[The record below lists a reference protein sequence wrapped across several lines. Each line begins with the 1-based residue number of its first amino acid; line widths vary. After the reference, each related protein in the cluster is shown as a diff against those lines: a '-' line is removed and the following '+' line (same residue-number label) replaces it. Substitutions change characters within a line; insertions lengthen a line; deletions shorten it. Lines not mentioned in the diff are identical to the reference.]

1 MKRIISIMLC
11 ALLLLTVMP
20 FAFAE
25 GGENVLTIAMGTK
38 PCLDL
43 HWNAGSTGASL
54 MNMLYEGLY
63 KITENSIELAGA
75 TSRDVS
81 EDGMTLTYHLRED
94 ALWSDGKPVTA
105 ADYVYSMKRLVDPE
119 VSSVYMLDYGQY
131 LLNGSA
137 ISNGEKP
144 LDELGVTA
152 IDDYTLEIKLEKPCS
167 YFETMLTYTSFF
179 PLREDCVTF
188 EGEADVRESNWRWA
202 WNAEKHIT
210 NGHFILTYC
219 DEEQEII
226 LEKNPYYYGKD
237 EVALDKLD
245 VKLADDANTVLQ
257 LFETGAVDL
266 IDSFPSE
273 ETERLKAAGYYH
285 SVPSLYTRFLLVN
298 NNAEGLSD
306 PRVRKALSLVIDRE
320 FLADGILGGSFIA
333 ADSYVGAGFPGATEA
348 ADYHTDGGPLFSTT
362 CTDEDIAQAQALM
375 AEAGYPNGEGFPL
388 LTCSYAS
395 SPNYDL
401 LFQYLSEI
409 WQENLGITV
418 KLDPMEGAAMTELR
432 DAGKFLITPQGWGPD
447 WLDASNMLSIFVTGN
462 FINAGRYSSEAFDKA
477 YADAMYNYNT
487 EERLNLLHEAEK
499 QLVVEDMGII
509 PLYHRHAIALYRD
522 SDLSNVKF
530 DADRKVM
537 WADIIVNK

>member
-1 MKRIISIMLC
+1 MKKLLSIVLC
-11 ALLLLTVMP
+11 ALLMLAVVP
-20 FAFAE
+20 FASAE
-25 GGENVLTIAMGTK
+25 GENVLTIAMGTK
-38 PCLDL
+38 PNLDL

-63 KITENSIELAGA
+63 KISENSIELAGA

-81 EDGMTLTYHLRED
+81 EDGLTLTYHLRED
-94 ALWSDGKPVTA
+94 AKWSDGKPVTA

-131 LLNGSA
+131 LLNGAA
-137 ISNGEKP
+137 ISNGEKS

-152 IDDYTLEIKLEKPCS
+152 IDDYTLEIKLEQPCS

-179 PLREDCVTF
+179 PLREDCVAF
-188 EGEADVRESNWRWA
+188 EGDAEVRESNWRWA

-210 NGHFILTYC
+210 NGRMILESC
-219 DEEQEII
+219 DEEQEIV
-226 LEKNPYYYGKD
+226 LVKNPYYYGKD
-237 EVALDKLD
+237 DVKLDKLV
-245 VKLADDANTVLQ
+245 VKLSDDANTVLQ
-257 LFETGAVDL
+257 LFETGAVDM

-306 PRVRKALSLVIDRE
+306 ARVRKALSLVIDRE
-320 FLADGILGGSFIA
+320 FLSDGILSGSFIA
-333 ADSYVGAGFPGATEA
+333 ADTYVGAGFPGATSEA
-348 ADYHTDGGPLFSTT
+348 DFHTDGGPLFSTT
-362 CTDEDIAQAQALM
+362 ATDEDIAEAQQLM
-375 AEAGYPNGEGFPL
+375 ADAGYPGGEGFPL
-388 LTCSYAS
+388 LVCSYAS
-395 SPNYDL
+395 NPNYDL
-401 LFQYLSEI
+401 LFQYLSSVWE
-409 WQENLGITV
+409 ENLGITV
-418 KLDPMEGAAMTELR
+418 KLDPMEPAAMTELR

-462 FINAGRYSSEAFDKA
+462 FINAGRYSNEAFDKA
-477 YADAMYNYNT
+477 YADAMAEYDT
-487 EERLNLLHEAEK
+487 KTRLDLLHDAER
-499 QLVVEDMGII
+499 QLIVEDMGII

-522 SDLSNVKF
+522 SEVSNVKF

-537 WADIIVNK
+537 YCDVEVTK